1 MRCVLDTN
9 VFVAALLSRSGAPA
23 EVVRLWLEG
32 AFEVVVSPLLFAEL
46 RRVLAYPKIRSRVSE
61 AEAEAEAFLAL
72 VTEGATI
79 VDDPVH
85 PPSLRTADPKDEFVV
100 AIAEEARAVIVSGD
114 QHLLEMA
121 GRLPVLSPEG
131 FRRFLARREAE

>member
-9 VFVAALLSRSGAPA
+9 VLVAAVLSRSGAPA
-23 EVVRLWLEG
+23 ELVRLWLEG
-32 AFEVVVSPLLFAEL
+32 AFDVVVSSLLLAEL

-61 AEAEAEAFLAL
+61 AEAQAFLAL

-79 VDDPVH
+79 VDEPVR
-85 PPSLRTADPKDEFVV
+85 PPSLRTADPNDDFVV

-121 GRLPVLSPEG
+121 GRIPVRSPEG